1 MPPGGGGGGGGGDG
15 LGIPLDGGGGG
26 GGGGGGFS
34 APLVGGGAVPPL
46 PALGPTLPR
55 AEVSASAA
63 AFSSRASRPASS
75 SMARANA
82 SAAPPSS
89 ANETE
94 DADANDVSEASDDA
108 SASVSDASVEISSK
122 SATRASS
129 SVGRL
134 SAFVSPL
141 GTETF
146 SSAPLR
152 VEASLRVTSGGRLC
166 FLFAFARS
174 RRVEARGGL
183 SPDPGPSPSGF
194 FIGLGGS
201 LPLVGAPSA
210 SAPGDDSTSPAS
222 LFDTFLGF
230 HSEGS
235 LSVLE
240 NGTPEVSPRPS
251 SYESFAGDDG
261 PDADL
266 LVRERSNRRVGT
278 VAESS
283 SEEDAP
289 FETRG
294 GAVTTAIAVAV
305 GVSGCASRWRARRSA
320 TSPLPPNRGVK
331 GPRKREEGSSV
342 SPLARASSSSSSL
355 SEVSRRFPPSEGV
368 AAPRAR
374 CQLGAIARLLCTTV
388 SIGARSSARAR
399 RSAARRLNAPRK
411 GGATTRAAIFHS
423 KKRTTERGRRTT
435 GRKNRT
441 TASRR
446 NLAASPHL
454 SRLPG

>member
-1 MPPGGGGGGGGGDG
+1 M
-15 LGIPLDGGGGG
+15 
-26 GGGGGGFS
+26 
-34 APLVGGGAVPPL
+34 
-46 PALGPTLPR
+46 
-55 AEVSASAA
+55 
-63 AFSSRASRPASS
+63 
-75 SMARANA
+75 
-82 SAAPPSS
+82 
-89 ANETE
+89 
-94 DADANDVSEASDDA
+94 
-108 SASVSDASVEISSK
+108 
-122 SATRASS
+122 
-129 SVGRL
+129 
-134 SAFVSPL
+134 
-141 GTETF
+141 
-146 SSAPLR
+146 
-152 VEASLRVTSGGRLC
+152 
-166 FLFAFARS
+166 
-174 RRVEARGGL
+174 
-183 SPDPGPSPSGF
+183 
-194 FIGLGGS
+194 
-201 LPLVGAPSA
+201 
-210 SAPGDDSTSPAS
+210 
-222 LFDTFLGF
+222 
-230 HSEGS
+230 
-235 LSVLE
+235 SVLE

-251 SYESFAGDDG
+251 SYESVAGDDG

-331 GPRKREEGSSV
+331 GPRKRLCRRTEASKGSSV
-342 SPLARASSSSSSL
+342 SPLARAASSSSSL

-374 CQLGAIARLLCTTV
+374 CQLGAIARLLCTTAR
-388 SIGARSSARAR
+388 IGARSSARAR